1 MSRSLLMG
9 IFNVFLKNKKPKVDS
24 VEAISRKVFELKNE
38 DVSKTRSKFDIEA
51 DIQNLYK
58 KLADILFKA
67 IDNKD
72 LKTINKV
79 LKTRFID
86 RNKLVNNDGY
96 NIIDYSLFTDDNE
109 LFKYLYNNLYEELRS
124 CFKDIPVLFTVILN
138 RKNFELIEFFL
149 IHDDLASSL
158 KRENVTN
165 CLFLALQSDRKDLSD
180 LIVNNFNDLLDSRN
194 IEASM
199 IYSISHNQEKELKV
213 LFSYPNLIEK
223 FSSDNVEKMLAFSVL
238 NQNIEALEIMVDNQ
252 HFIGAIEKADPN
264 MMRSILQ
271 IAYDKGSV
279 SIMNTFMN
287 NNVLKNN
294 VKDVLRIENK

>member
-9 IFNVFLKNKKPKVDS
+9 IFNVFLKNKKPKIDS

-79 LKTRFID
+79 LKARFID
-86 RNKLVNNDGY
+86 RNKLVSNDGY

-109 LFKYLYNNLYEELRS
+109 LFKYLYNNLHEELRS

-199 IYSISHNQEKELKV
+199 IYSIFHNQEKELKV

-252 HFIGAIEKADPN
+252 HFIRAIEKADPN

>member
-1 MSRSLLMG
+1 MG

-79 LKTRFID
+79 LKARFID

-109 LFKYLYNNLYEELRS
+109 LFKYLYNNLHEELRS

-149 IHDDLASSL
+149 IHDDLANSL
-158 KRENVTN
+158 KKENITN
-165 CLFLALQSDRKDLSD
+165 CLFFTLQNNRKDLSD
-180 LIVNNFNDLLDSRN
+180 LIVNNFDDFLDIRN

-252 HFIGAIEKADPN
+252 HFIRAIEKADPN